1 MDHTGCHQLV
11 FLTSKSR
18 GERCQPCFEELA
30 ERTRLVYAAAEEE
43 EADLG
48 EIPDDFLDPIMCT
61 LMTDPVKLP
70 SGDTMDRANIMR
82 HLLTV
87 GLYKLNPVDP

>member
-1 MDHTGCHQLV
+1 MQKTG
-11 FLTSKSR
+11 R
-18 GERCQPCFEELA
+18 WELDV
-30 ERTRLVYAAAEEE
+30 L

-82 HLLTV
+82 HLLTA
-87 GLYKLNPVDP
+87 GLCKLNPVVTRSLKAPGSNP